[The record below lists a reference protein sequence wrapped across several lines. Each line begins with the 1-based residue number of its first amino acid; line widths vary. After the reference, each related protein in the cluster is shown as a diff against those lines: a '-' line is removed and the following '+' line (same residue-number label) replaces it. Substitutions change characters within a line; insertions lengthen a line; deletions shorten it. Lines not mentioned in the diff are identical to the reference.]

1 MSVVLI
7 TGARLPQAHALKR
20 SLIEHTVF
28 MGDYYDLPKLPG
40 DEPLFIQLPAP
51 QSSSYIHEFLALCLK
66 LQVSKVFILDAL
78 EFKLLEPARQLFEE
92 YAIDFENVD
101 GVKSSTKKIN

>member
-1 MSVVLI
+1 MSLVLI
-7 TGARLPQAHALKR
+7 SGARLPQAHALKR
-20 SLIEHTVF
+20 SLIEHIVF
-28 MGDYYDLPKLPG
+28 MGDYYDLPKLP

-51 QSSSYIHEFLALCLK
+51 QSPSYIHQFLALCLK

-92 YAIDFENVD
+92 YAIDFEYVD
-101 GVKSSTKKIN
+101 GV

>member
-20 SLIEHTVF
+20 SITAPEVI

-40 DEPLFIQLPAP
+40 DEALFVQLPAP
-51 QSSSYIHEFLALCLK
+51 YSPSYIHQFLALCLK
-66 LQVSKVFILDAL
+66 LQVSKVCIVDVA
-78 EFKLLEPARQLFEE
+78 EFKLLDPARQLFLE
-92 YAIDFENVD
+92 YAIDFEYVE
-101 GVKSSTKKIN
+101 GVKISSKKIN